1 MTLGFLIMRIVL
13 KEVYG
18 YFSVQVA
25 LYMSLCLFFAKES
38 VRKAAIRELDDNRG
52 IRSAFNMMQLTLPIN
67 LLLTALCTIY
77 ILFFSKPSTELEYF
91 VPSIVC
97 WALALAVE
105 CYLEVYYVYMVL
117 SKDLTPRLT
126 LETVGVLFKTLLLW
140 GMLT

>member
-1 MTLGFLIMRIVL
+1 MRIVL